1 MDGWHV
7 YRLRRT
13 ATRRMFGKA
22 SLHRSDLSDISGSPA
37 IYVGKS
43 SICIHLQM
51 MYNVH
56 QCSINVPSMFH
67 QCFINVPWS
76 CLITLFCSFTPFGGY
91 LRFDDLLT
99 SPVDLWDIREEHQ
112 DYTPSQCFFNPF
124 WTYQILTLIELDL
137 LNVSVYTVVS

>member
-1 MDGWHV
+1 MTLRYFKFLRMMDGWHV

-22 SLHRSDLSDISGSPA
+22 SLLRSDLGDISGISPA
-37 IYVGKS
+37 INVGKS

-56 QCSINVPSMFH
+56 QCS
-67 QCFINVPWS
+67 INVPWS

-112 DYTPSQCFFNPF
+112 DYTHIQHPF
-124 WTYQILTLIELDL
+124 WTYQILTLIELNS
-137 LNVSVYTVVS
+137 LNVSVYMVVS